1 MPNVLSD
8 PPFLLYAILVIGFVI
23 AVAVWYRLRS
33 HKSRI
38 AVGIFALLLGALTLI
53 DRLIESPREESVRR
67 VEAMAAAAKVRD
79 PAWFV
84 EQLAKSFAYNGKTRE
99 DVRNSGIWNLIRQY
113 NVRVAVWGLGKDD
126 FQILSD
132 TEIEFGFY
140 AKGEASG
147 QQGAE
152 VRYILTRFVKEA
164 DGAYRLK
171 SMKFY
176 SLQNGNRAEEPIT
189 GFP

>member
-1 MPNVLSD
+1 MPNFFSD
-8 PPFLLYAILVIGFVI
+8 PPFLLYAILFIGFVV
-23 AVAVWYRLRS
+23 AGAVWFRLRS
-33 HKSRI
+33 RRSRI
-38 AVGIFALLLGALTLI
+38 TVAIFAFLLGELILI
-53 DRLIESPREESVRR
+53 DRLVESPREESVRR
-67 VEAMAAAAKVRD
+67 VEAMAAAATARD
-79 PAWFV
+79 PARFV
-84 EQLAKSFAYNGKTRE
+84 EQLAKSFAYNGKNRE

-113 NVRVAVWGLGKDD
+113 DARVAVWGLGKDD

-152 VRYILTRFVKEA
+152 VRYILARFVKEA

>member
-1 MPNVLSD
+1 MPKVLTD
-8 PPFLLYAILVIGFVI
+8 PPFLLYAILFIGFVI
-23 AVAVWYRLRS
+23 AGAVWFRLRS
-33 HKSRI
+33 RKSLI
-38 AVGIFALLLGALTLI
+38 AVAIFALLLGALILI
-53 DRLIESPREESVRR
+53 DRLVESPREESVRR
-67 VEAMAAAAKVRD
+67 VEAMAAAATARD
-79 PAWFV
+79 PARFV

-113 NVRVAVWGLGKDD
+113 DARVAVWGLGKDD

-132 TEIEFGFY
+132 SEIEFGFY
-140 AKGEASG
+140 AKGEAAG
-147 QQGAE
+147 QQGA
-152 VRYILTRFVKEA
+152 VLRYIRTRFVKEA

-176 SLQNGNRAEEPIT
+176 SIENGNRAEEPIP

>member
-1 MPNVLSD
+1 MPNFLSD
-8 PPFLLYAILVIGFVI
+8 PPFLLYAILFIGFVV
-23 AVAVWYRLRS
+23 AGAVWYRLRS
-33 HKSRI
+33 RKSLI
-38 AVGIFALLLGALTLI
+38 AVTAIGVLLGALILI
-53 DRLIESPREESVRR
+53 DRFVESPREESVRR
-67 VEAMAAAAKVRD
+67 VEAMAAAATARD
-79 PAWFV
+79 PTRFV

-99 DVRNSGIWNLIRQY
+99 DVRNSGIWNLIREY
-113 NVRVAVWGLGKDD
+113 NARVAVWGLGKDD

-140 AKGEASG
+140 AKGQASG
-147 QQGAE
+147 HPAAE
-152 VRYILTRFVKEA
+152 VRYILSRFVKEA

>member
-1 MPNVLSD
+1 MPNFFSD
-8 PPFLLYAILVIGFVI
+8 PPFLLYAILFIGFVV
-23 AVAVWYRLRS
+23 AGAVWYRLRS
-33 HKSRI
+33 RKSRI
-38 AVGIFALLLGALTLI
+38 AVGVFALLLGALILI
-53 DRLIESPREESVRR
+53 DRFVESPREESVRR
-67 VEAMAAAAKVRD
+67 VEAMAAAATARD
-79 PAWFV
+79 PTRFV

-99 DVRNSGIWNLIRQY
+99 DVRNSGIWNLIREY
-113 NVRVAVWGLGKDD
+113 NARVAVWGLGKDD

-140 AKGEASG
+140 AKGEVSG
-147 QQGAE
+147 QPGAL
-152 VRYILTRFVKEA
+152 VRHIRTRFVKEA
-164 DGAYRLK
+164 DGAYRMK